1 MIKIITGAMFSGK
14 SFELIQSVE
23 TYAQT
28 YGLENILFFKPKLDT
43 RDNNLIKSRATEKT
57 YESILIENLNEIKK
71 YINDETKLIIID
83 EAQFL
88 EGNIQEIL
96 NLHYEGIN
104 FLISGLNLTSE
115 QKPFGI
121 MPDLL
126 SIATEITIL
135 KSKCFFCG
143 NPAEYTKTNDIKKDD
158 VLIEALYY
166 PVCKKCMEE

>member
-14 SFELIQSVE
+14 TLELIQSIE
-23 TYAQT
+23 IYAQT

-57 YESILIENLNEIKK
+57 YESILIEDLNEIKK
-71 YINDETKLIIID
+71 YTNEETKLIVID

-88 EGNIQEIL
+88 KGDIQNIL
-96 NLHYEGIN
+96 KLYYEGIN

-121 MPDLL
+121 MSNLL
-126 SIATEITIL
+126 SIATKVINL

-143 NPAEYTKTNDIKKDD
+143 ESAEYTKTNDIKEND
-158 VLIEALYY
+158 VLIDALYY
-166 PVCKKCMEE
+166 PVCKNCMEE